1 MSEAVAPEAT
11 GATDDKAL
19 ASNWKWLLLDGALM
33 VLVGIVALFAPISAV
48 YAMTIVWGAFAFVDG
63 IFSIAAGI
71 GKARKREEHWVA
83 MLLRG
88 ALGLMAGIVVLV
100 MPMVATVALT
110 AFTWAMISI
119 WTLVTGVM
127 EVAAAIRLRK
137 EIKGEWLLLLSG
149 LVSIAF
155 GLLVPVI
162 VVMYPAASIVAM
174 GYVIGF
180 WALTHGV
187 LTLSLAWKLKKK
199 AQG

>member
-1 MSEAVAPEAT
+1 MSEAMAPEAT
-11 GATDDKAL
+11 GAVDEKAL
-19 ASNWKWLLLDGALM
+19 ANNWKWLLLDGALM
-33 VLVGIVALFAPISAV
+33 VLVGIIALFAPISAV

-127 EVAAAIRLRK
+127 EVVAAIRLRK
-137 EIKGEWLLLLSG
+137 EIKGEWMLALSG
-149 LVSIAF
+149 IVSVIF
-155 GLLVPVI
+155 GLMVPVI
-162 VVMYPAASIVAM
+162 VIQYPAASIVAM

-180 WALTHGV
+180 WALTHGA
-187 LTLSLAWKLKKK
+187 LTLALAWKLQKV
-199 AQG
+199 QE

>member
-1 MSEAVAPEAT
+1 MSEAVAPEVT

-33 VLVGIVALFAPISAV
+33 VLVGIIALFAPISAV

>member
-1 MSEAVAPEAT
+1 MSEAVMSDAA
-11 GATDDKAL
+11 GAVDARAL
-19 ASNWKWLLLDGALM
+19 AGKWKWLMLDGALM
-33 VLVGIVALFAPISAV
+33 VLVGLIALFAPIPAV

-71 GKARKREEHWVA
+71 GRARKKEEHWVA

-119 WTLVTGVM
+119 WTLATGVM

-137 EIKGEWLLLLSG
+137 EIKGEWMLALSG
-149 LVSIAF
+149 IVSVII
-155 GLLVPVI
+155 GLLVPAI
-162 VVMYPAASIVAM
+162 IIMYPAASIVAM

-180 WALTHGV
+180 WALAHGA
-187 LTLSLAWKLKKK
+187 LTLSLAWKLKKID
-199 AQG
+199 A